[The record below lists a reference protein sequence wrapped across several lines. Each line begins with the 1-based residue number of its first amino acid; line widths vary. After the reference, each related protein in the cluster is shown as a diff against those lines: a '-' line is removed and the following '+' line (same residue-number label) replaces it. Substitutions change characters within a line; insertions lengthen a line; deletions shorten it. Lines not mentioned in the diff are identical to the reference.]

1 MNSTPPQSAPS
12 RLVTPVTSP
21 IQLQPINSSNIPKGP
36 GCQGPLRRNHQLDSG
51 TLNRAKAGPSST
63 SQPDPAVAAPPPR
76 RVPANSREQVSRPI
90 AGRSSSTDTPTSRRP
105 EGVFKAPSWPRA
117 RRVTPVPVALSTATK
132 SRVVAVESPKAC
144 CSGHQA
150 SSGVSADSNTVRSTA
165 AGREPNKPP
174 RTSRPT

>member
-1 MNSTPPQSAPS
+1 MEP
-12 RLVTPVTSP
+12 
-21 IQLQPINSSNIPKGP
+21 
-36 GCQGPLRRNHQLDSG
+36 
-51 TLNRAKAGPSST
+51 
-63 SQPDPAVAAPPPR
+63 
-76 RVPANSREQVSRPI
+76 VSRAM
-90 AGRSSSTDTPTSRRP
+90 AGRSSSTDTPTRRRP

-132 SRVVAVESPKAC
+132 SRVVAVESPKPC